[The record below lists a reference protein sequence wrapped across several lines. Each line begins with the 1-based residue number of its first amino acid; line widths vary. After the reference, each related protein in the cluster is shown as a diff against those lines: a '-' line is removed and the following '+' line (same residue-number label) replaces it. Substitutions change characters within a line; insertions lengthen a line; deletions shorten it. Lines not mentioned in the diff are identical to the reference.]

1 MSSKTN
7 FPSSCGEQKIPSP
20 NWSWGRS
27 KERKGCAKVRLDLA
41 NMFQPEF
48 PLLPWIKDC
57 LSNILSLWEVE
68 VCAEGDEER
77 AALWKWL
84 SLPHSLAQAQ
94 LLPHFQTERRAER
107 GDFYFPGDRDII
119 NYLPFCAASCQ
130 WIGQRSTD
138 RISPY
143 PLTHWWAHHSTA
155 VHLAWAV
162 LIILITLL
170 HRVCLY

>member
-1 MSSKTN
+1 MWWAKNTISKLVM
-7 FPSSCGEQKIPSP
+7 GKKQRKKRAVQKLTRFSRYVSAWISLLSLNRSP
-20 NWSWGRS
+20 H
-27 KERKGCAKVRLDLA
+27 
-41 NMFQPEF
+41 
-48 PLLPWIKDC
+48 C
-57 LSNILSLWEVE
+57 LSNILALWEVE
-68 VCAEGDEER
+68 VCAEGDKER

-94 LLPHFQTERRAER
+94 LFPHFQTERRAER

-119 NYLPFCAASCQ
+119 NYLPFSAASCQ
-130 WIGQRSTD
+130 RIGQRSTD

-162 LIILITLL
+162 LIILIILL
-170 HRVCLY
+170 HRACLF